1 MNYLPL
7 PLHNKSKS
15 ITFINSPKLWLR
27 SYLSYL
33 ETNNK
38 PLYSTIITCWIVI
51 VAVILIVTMIFIGY
65 FIGYTCFNKDKDTL
79 LDNPESDVEAYF
91 VLTTLGISLCL
102 CIIVVLN
109 ALCWVTIFIIKFSIQ
124 AYNTIIELV
133 TSLRAYNNS
142 KNGDGDG
149 DGDV

>member
-27 SYLSYL
+27 SYISYL

-38 PLYSTIITCWIVI
+38 PLYNTIITCWIVI
-51 VAVILIVTMIFIGY
+51 VAVILIVIMIFIGY

-79 LDNPESDVEAYF
+79 LDNPNSDVEAYF
-91 VLTTLGISLCL
+91 VLTILGISLCFF
-102 CIIVVLN
+102 IIVVLN
-109 ALCWVTIFIIKFSIQ
+109 ALGWITIFIIQFSIQ
-124 AYNTIIELV
+124 AYNTIIELLN
-133 TSLRAYNNS
+133 SLRAYNNS